1 MSLHVAVC
9 LQVISLQTSEDIT
22 GLDSGSLLQTRQ
34 RTQGKKPNFQH
45 NRERLMLCKGKGL
58 SGLWVGGRLA
68 DVAAWGS
75 VIMIREREAVLPT

>member
-34 RTQGKKPNFQH
+34 RTQGKSQTSSTT
-45 NRERLMLCKGKGL
+45 ERGLCFAKARDCQGCGWVEDWLMLQP
-58 SGLWVGGRLA
+58 GG
-68 DVAAWGS
+68 V
-75 VIMIREREAVLPT
+75 